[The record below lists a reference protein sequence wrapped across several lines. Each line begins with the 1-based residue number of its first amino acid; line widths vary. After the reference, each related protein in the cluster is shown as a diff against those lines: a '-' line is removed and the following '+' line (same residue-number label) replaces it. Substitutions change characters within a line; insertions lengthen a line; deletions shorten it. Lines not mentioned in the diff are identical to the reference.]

1 MHNVHNSLGSFFQCR
16 WWVKLNVIPSDNL
29 CLATYSAREL
39 KIQNMGA
46 TREPEPR
53 KLQISKCWG
62 VRDFLARP
70 GRPLLCTWASPPS
83 RPSQA
88 TSKQGSRTVAPRRQ
102 PNLRA
107 ARRGPA
113 PPPHVLTLTLAH
125 PVAARHAWGPPRAH
139 GEGDLKV
146 PLLPFSPLLPFPRY
160 PPNAWAHSH
169 LSRVRGSHPG
179 LVRLWDP
186 GRARSRKA
194 SGCAHVPGSGSG
206 RGGTC
211 GAKPNGG
218 AGRIGQDG

>member
-1 MHNVHNSLGSFFQCR
+1 MHNVHNSLRSFFQCR
-16 WWVKLNVIPSDNL
+16 RLVKLNVVSSDNL
-29 CLATYSAREL
+29 CLATYSAQEL
-39 KIQNMGA
+39 KTQNMGA
-46 TREPEPR
+46 TREPKPR

-62 VRDFLARP
+62 VGDFLARP
-70 GRPLLCTWASPPS
+70 GRPFLCTWASPPS

-113 PPPHVLTLTLAH
+113 PPPHILTLTLAH

-139 GEGDLKV
+139 AREISK
-146 PLLPFSPLLPFPRY
+146 PRFSPFSRFFPSPRY
-160 PPNAWAHSH
+160 PPNAWARPH

-179 LVRLWDP
+179 LVRPWAP

-211 GAKPNGG
+211 GEKPNGG
-218 AGRIGQDG
+218 AGRIG

>member
-1 MHNVHNSLGSFFQCR
+1 MHNVHNSLRSFFQCR
-16 WWVKLNVIPSDNL
+16 RLVKLNVVSSDNL
-29 CLATYSAREL
+29 CLATYSAQEL

-46 TREPEPR
+46 TREPKPR

-62 VRDFLARP
+62 VGDLLARP

-88 TSKQGSRTVAPRRQ
+88 TSKQGSQTVAPRRQ

-139 GEGDLKV
+139 GEGDLEAPFLPLFPASSLPPV
-146 PLLPFSPLLPFPRY
+146 PTKRLGLP
-160 PPNAWAHSH
+160 H

-179 LVRLWDP
+179 LVRPWAP

-211 GAKPNGG
+211 GEKPNGG
-218 AGRIGQDG
+218 AGRIG